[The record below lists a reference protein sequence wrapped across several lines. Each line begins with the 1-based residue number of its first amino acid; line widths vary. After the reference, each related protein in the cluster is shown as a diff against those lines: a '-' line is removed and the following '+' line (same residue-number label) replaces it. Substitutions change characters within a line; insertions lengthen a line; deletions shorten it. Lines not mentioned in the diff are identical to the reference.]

1 MKISSTKSQADLKR
15 RTYRLKRRAESA
27 EETRRRLVQA
37 TFELHTERGIAATTM
52 KQIAERAGVGI
63 GTVYHHFPTLDDT
76 ITACGQ
82 MVMTTYPLP
91 TEAVFAGVRSMR
103 ERLVRLARALFEW
116 QHTVAF
122 DVIRA
127 DRDRLAIVRRFIDEE
142 QAHRI
147 ELTRTALA
155 PFAVDRDLIR
165 LAAALLDVG
174 VHRALR
180 QIGLSLDQA
189 AEAIA
194 ETIQARLVHKG

>member
-1 MKISSTKSQADLKR
+1 MKR
-15 RTYRLKRRAESA
+15 RTYRLKRRAESV

-37 TFELHTERGIAATTM
+37 TFELHTRQGIAATTM
-52 KQIAERAGVGI
+52 KQIAERAGVGV

-82 MVMTTYPLP
+82 MVMATYPLP
-91 TEAVFAGVRSMR
+91 TEAVFAGVPTMR
-103 ERLVRLARALFEW
+103 ERLARLARALFEW
-116 QHTVAF
+116 QHKVVF
-122 DVIRA
+122 DGVRA

-165 LAAALLDVG
+165 VAAALLDVG
-174 VHRALR
+174 VYRAL
-180 QIGLSLDQA
+180 QQMGLSLDQA
-189 AEAIA
+189 ANAIA
-194 ETIQARLVHKG
+194 ETIQARLVHKD